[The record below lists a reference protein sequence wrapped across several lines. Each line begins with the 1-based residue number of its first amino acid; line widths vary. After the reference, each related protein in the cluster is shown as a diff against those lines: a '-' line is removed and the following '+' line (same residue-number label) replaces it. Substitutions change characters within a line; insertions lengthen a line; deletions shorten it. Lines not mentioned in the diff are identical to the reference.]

1 MKCRNMKKY
10 LLKIKWYLFLTIIGD
25 LLETFATSLMLY
37 LPGYLIDHYTEGTQK
52 IISLIIFYIFLFVL
66 YLFSAYFGN
75 RMADYRRVKF
85 EKAIKKDYF
94 NAVLEKEYE
103 DYNQLSSAEYIS
115 MQANDITE
123 LCQNY
128 LSPLMAVI
136 RNSIMIVVFGA
147 CLVIFVDPSIAITII
162 LFSILVMFVPEI
174 TSKELSERNSKFLE
188 MTGKYTKKIQSYFE
202 SKDILDYKS
211 IQQIEVKHEKDLDAV
226 LESNMFFRKLNSFSM
241 VINGGSAELVSVVA
255 FICVAFLLCNG
266 RITIGMATV
275 GFMYCTKFMDPIYE
289 LNVNIGRVKS
299 TKKIQEKLFEILNQ
313 DHKKV
318 NLTSQQIKQIQTSS
332 LTKSFTQVDIQLPNV
347 TFNYPNKYLVL
358 GENGAGKS
366 VLLKMLLGF
375 MKPSNGEVLYDPE
388 DIIPNESICYVPQKP
403 LIFEGSYLDNISVFG
418 TYDCKNLN
426 TYEQYFPS
434 YLIEQIKSSTDLNSL
449 SGGEKQILCLL
460 RALCSEK
467 NVLILDEPFS
477 AMNNIV
483 IECFMS
489 HLKDINK
496 LVIFVA
502 HNMNQ
507 YTDVFDEV
515 YELKDTRIDNS

>member
-1 MKCRNMKKY
+1 MKKY
-10 LLKIKWYLFLTIIGD
+10 LLKIKWYLFLTIVGD
-25 LLETFATSLMLY
+25 LLETLSTSAMLY
-37 LPGYLIDHYTEGTQK
+37 LPGYLIDHYTESTQK
-52 IISLIIFYIFLFVL
+52 IIGLILLYVFLFVL

-75 RMADYRRVKF
+75 RMADYRRIKF

-94 NAVLEKEYE
+94 NAVIEKDYE

-136 RNSIMIVVFGA
+136 RNGIMIGVFGT
-147 CLVIFVDPSIAITII
+147 CLVIFVDPIIAITII
-162 LFSILVMFVPEI
+162 LFSILVMFVPEL
-174 TSKELSERNSKFLE
+174 TAKEVSERNSKFLE
-188 MTGKYTKKIQSYFE
+188 TTGKYTKKIQSYFE
-202 SKDILDYKS
+202 AKDILDHNS
-211 IQQIEVKHEKDLDAV
+211 IQQIEMKHEKDLDDV

-241 VINGGSAELVSVVA
+241 VLNGGSAELVSVVS
-255 FICVAFLLCNG
+255 FICVAILLCSG

-289 LNVNIGRVKS
+289 LNINIGRVKS
-299 TKKIQEKLFEILNQ
+299 TKKIQEKLFKIVKNK
-313 DHKKV
+313 HSKT
-318 NLTSQQIKQIQTSS
+318 NITSKQITQIQTNS
-332 LTKSFTQVDIQLPNV
+332 LTKSFDQVDIKLPNLS
-347 TFNYPNKYLVL
+347 FIYPKKYLVL
-358 GENGAGKS
+358 GENGIGKS

-375 MKPSNGEVLYDPE
+375 MKPSEGEVLYVPT
-388 DIIPNESICYVPQKP
+388 DITPNEGICYVPQKP
-403 LIFEGSYLDNISVFG
+403 LLFEGSYLDNISVFG

-426 TYEQYFPS
+426 IYEQYFPT
-434 YLIEQIKSSTDLNSL
+434 YLIEQIKSSGDLNSL

-477 AMNNIV
+477 AMNDIV
-483 IECFMS
+483 INSFMN
-489 HLKDINK
+489 HLKEIDK

-507 YTDVFDEV
+507 YTDVFDQV
-515 YELKDTRIDNS
+515 YQLKGTRIERM

>member
-1 MKCRNMKKY
+1 MKKY

-25 LLETFATSLMLY
+25 VLETLATSVMLY
-37 LPGYLIDHYTEGTQK
+37 LPGYLVDHYTEGTQK
-52 IISLIIFYIFLFVL
+52 IIGLILLYILFFVL
-66 YLFSAYFGN
+66 YLCSAYFGN

-85 EKAIKKDYF
+85 EKKIKKDYF
-94 NAVLEKEYE
+94 NAVIEKDYE

-128 LSPLMAVI
+128 LSPIMAVI
-136 RNSIMIVVFGA
+136 RNGIMIAVFGT
-147 CLVIFVDPSIAITII
+147 CLVVFVDPIIAITII
-162 LFSILVMFVPEI
+162 VFSILVMFVPEL
-174 TSKELSERNSKFLE
+174 TAKEVSERNSKFLE

-202 SKDILDYKS
+202 SKDILDHKS
-211 IQQIEVKHEKDLDAV
+211 IQQIEINHEKDLDDV

-241 VINGGSAELVSVVA
+241 VLNGGSAELVSVVA
-255 FICVAFLLCNG
+255 FICVAFLLCYG

-289 LNVNIGRVKS
+289 MNVNIGRVKS
-299 TKKIQEKLFEILNQ
+299 TKKIQEKLFEIVNQ
-313 DHKKV
+313 TQPKT
-318 NLTSQQIKQIQTSS
+318 NITSKQINQIQTNS
-332 LTKSFTQVDIQLPNV
+332 LTKSFEQVDIKLPNL
-347 TFNYPNKYLVL
+347 TFISPKKYLIL
-358 GENGAGKS
+358 GENGIGKS

-375 MKPSNGEVLYDPE
+375 MKPSEGEVVYDPK

-403 LIFEGSYLDNISVFG
+403 LLFQGSYLDNISIFG
-418 TYDCKNLN
+418 TYDCENLN
-426 TYEQYFPS
+426 TYEEYFPS

-483 IECFMS
+483 IDSFMN
-489 HLKDINK
+489 HLKDIDR

-507 YTDVFDEV
+507 YTDAFDQV
-515 YELKDTRIDNS
+515 YQLKDTRIERI